1 MHATRILH
9 ARKLALHQW
18 LTSRSVTFRVISCE
32 TLRQQAKAHRRS
44 ITAETTVILER
55 ALGGRA
61 MREDEFFRRAR
72 ELRKRTPVHLTEKD
86 RKEAAGRGR
95 A

>member
-1 MHATRILH
+1 MAN
-9 ARKLALHQW
+9 
-18 LTSRSVTFRVISCE
+18 LTVRDLPDELYER
-32 TLRQQAKAHRRS
+32 LRQQAKAHRRS

-61 MREDEFFRRAR
+61 LREDELLRRAKALR
-72 ELRKRTPVHLTEKD
+72 ERTPVYLTETG
-86 RKEAAGRGR
+86 RKEAADWGR

>member
-1 MHATRILH
+1 MANLTVRDLPDDLY
-9 ARKLALHQW
+9 AR
-18 LTSRSVTFRVISCE
+18 
-32 TLRQQAKAHRRS
+32 LREQAKAHRRS

-61 MREDEFFRRAR
+61 MREDELFRRAD
-72 ELRKRTPVHLTEKD
+72 ELRERTPVHLTEKD
-86 RKEAAGRGR
+86 RKEATRRGR